1 MTLTVFPY
9 AFVRYASLHQ
19 REMKT
24 FDLSDSMQLQLSH
37 LRKLEAEKEESKAV
51 LCGQLFLYIQQAAD
65 DKKRQQL
72 INLKRSV
79 FNDKLTAIQT
89 DDTRLEHSLSRHVE
103 LGNMLQE
110 ANLKWLQGFNEEM
123 FRHRTTLKKYAE
135 QDLLCKGILLSSPTL
150 YAQLPSFISRDVRSF
165 RHKELKT
172 EYSLLRYLTRMAF
185 KTSPF
190 STFTH
195 TGVAVPAEQEVHTAI
210 TSSADIQ
217 SGIRLNNKLF
227 DYLRLL
233 MVHHPALNEILE
245 IRLNPTIQQK
255 GSHLQFL
262 ASYRNIESFQ
272 KMPATDI
279 TSWLHSFLSA
289 KEQPVKLGVLTD
301 ILSVYVQ
308 DADRPQIKA
317 YLLQLAA
324 NGYIET
330 GIGCSGISP
339 DWDKALIN
347 YLSPYEE
354 NVPAVK
360 PLLQLL
366 RRLQQQQQ
374 TYVTAPAATRG
385 KILEEASSALDNTLA
400 LLQQEAGLSGVTATE
415 EDLVQLVKEEARI
428 QKEGF
433 NVTRFMLQQF
443 PSSGIFYEDTY
454 TSIVS
459 VYPPKATHVLAE
471 KADRLC
477 TLLESSDTMQAER
490 VRMRDFFLQHF
501 EAGQQISV
509 TDFYYSYYQQEKK
522 AQKEMLQKRP
532 AGQEDTITSRL
543 RALIKPDNITIE
555 AGTVDLTAA
564 DFNAVPAT
572 TATSRGM
579 FVQLFPQ
586 EDELYGVINN
596 MLPGMG
602 KVSGRFLD
610 LFDPAITDNFRDW
623 NRKIYPD
630 HLQLEL
636 SDGSSFN
643 ANIHPPLLSHG
654 IRIPGGHS
662 NYTEHQLTSV
672 EKVAVKY
679 NPDTTLLSLVHIP
692 DGREIFAYDLSL
704 QSFFN
709 RSNFY
714 QLLAHFN
721 PERRIPLR
729 KLIEV
734 IDEKHTSTLPVSEA
748 AIIHKPRI
756 TFEKHI
762 ILRRMAWI
770 IKTASIPQQENNETD
785 AAYYL
790 RLNRWHLESGLPAHV
805 FLFLKSYAIPA
816 PKDEKLKMMK
826 DDYKPQYICFTQP
839 LIVNLFKKLLS
850 RAGQYIYIEEML
862 PHLSHLQETTPVT
875 EHLIH
880 WYKY

>member
-1 MTLTVFPY
+1 
-9 AFVRYASLHQ
+9 
-19 REMKT
+19 MKT
-24 FDLSDSMQLQLSH
+24 FDLSDNMQLQLSH
-37 LRKLEAEKEESKAV
+37 LRKLQAEKEESKTV
-51 LCGQLFLYIQQAAD
+51 LCEQLFLSIQQATD

-79 FNDKLTAIQT
+79 FNDKLITVQIS
-89 DDTRLEHSLSRHVE
+89 DTGLEHAVSRHIE
-103 LGNMLQE
+103 LCNMLQE
-110 ANLKWLQGFNEEM
+110 ANAQWQQAFNEEM
-123 FRHRTTLKKYAE
+123 IGHRTTLKKYAQQE
-135 QDLLCKGILLSSPTL
+135 LLCKGILLSSPTL
-150 YAQLPSFISRDVRSF
+150 YEQLPSFISRESQSF

-195 TGVAVPAEQEVHTAI
+195 AGVAVPAEEEVHTAI
-210 TSSADIQ
+210 TSSPEIQ
-217 SGIRLNNKLF
+217 SAIRLNNKLF

-233 MVHHPALNEILE
+233 MIHHPALNEILE

-289 KEQPVKLGVLTD
+289 KEQPIKLGMLTD
-301 ILSVYVQ
+301 ILSAYVE
-308 DADRPQIKA
+308 DADRSQIKA
-317 YLLQLAA
+317 YFLQLAA

-330 GIGCSGISP
+330 GIGCSGINP
-339 DWDKALIN
+339 DWDKSLIN
-347 YLSPYEE
+347 YLAPHEE
-354 NVPAVK
+354 NLPAVK

-366 RRLQQQQQ
+366 RLLQLQQQ
-374 TYVTAPAATRG
+374 TYVTAPAAARG
-385 KILEEASSALDNTLA
+385 KILQEASTALDNTLTT
-400 LLQQEAGLSGVTATE
+400 LQQEAGISGITTTDG
-415 EDLVQLVKEEARI
+415 DLVQQVQEEARI

-454 TSIVS
+454 TSTIG
-459 VYPPKATHVLAE
+459 VYSPKATHILVE

-477 TLLESSDTMQAER
+477 SLLESLDTMQVER
-490 VRMRDFFLQHF
+490 IRMRDFFLQHF
-501 EAGQQISV
+501 DAGQQISV

-522 AQKEMLQKRP
+522 AQKETLRKRP
-532 AGQEDTITSRL
+532 SVQQDTITSRL

-555 AGTVDLTAA
+555 AGTINLTAA
-564 DFNAVPAT
+564 DFDAVPAT
-572 TATSRGM
+572 TTASRGM
-579 FVQLFPQ
+579 FVQLFLQ
-586 EDELYGVINN
+586 ENELHGVINN
-596 MLPGMG
+596 VLPGMG

-610 LFDPAITDNFRDW
+610 LFDPAITDSFRDW
-623 NRKIYPD
+623 NRKLYPD

-662 NYTEHQLTSV
+662 NYTEQQLTSA

-679 NPDTTLLSLVHIP
+679 NPDTSLLSLVHIP

-734 IDEKHTSTLPVSEA
+734 IDEKHLDTLAVSEA
-748 AIIHKPRI
+748 AIIRKPRI

-762 ILRRMAWI
+762 ILRRMAWV
-770 IKTASIPQQENNETD
+770 IKATSIPQQENNETD

-790 RLNRWHLESGLPAHV
+790 RLNKWHLESGLPAHV

-839 LIVNLFKKLLS
+839 LMASLFKKLLS
-850 RAGQYIYIEEML
+850 RAGQYIYMEEML